1 MINNV
6 LSTLKIPVR
15 CSWDLSAARQN
26 RPLYRI
32 SLRQNLF
39 VMKKEILVSVFFI
52 ASVASLFAQKAEVF
66 NPSEKAIR
74 GYDPVAY
81 FTEGKSVKGN
91 DNLTFHWKDA
101 NWYFSSTENL
111 NLFTK
116 NPEKYAPQYG
126 GYCAYGM
133 SEGHKAPTDPDAW
146 TIVDGKLYLNYS
158 KDVRTKWR
166 EGEKERIDKAD
177 KNWPQL
183 KDSE

>member
-1 MINNV
+1 
-6 LSTLKIPVR
+6 
-15 CSWDLSAARQN
+15 
-26 RPLYRI
+26 
-32 SLRQNLF
+32 
-39 VMKKEILVSVFFI
+39 MKKEILLSVFFI

-101 NWYFSSTENL
+101 NWYFSSTQNL
-111 NLFTK
+111 NSFTK

-158 KDVRTKWR
+158 KDVRMKWR
-166 EGEKERIDKAD
+166 ESEKERIDKAD

>member
-1 MINNV
+1 
-6 LSTLKIPVR
+6 
-15 CSWDLSAARQN
+15 
-26 RPLYRI
+26 
-32 SLRQNLF
+32 
-39 VMKKEILVSVFFI
+39 MKKEILLMGFFI
-52 ASVASLFAQKAEVF
+52 ASAASVFAQKAEVF

-91 DNLTFHWKDA
+91 DNLTYHWKDA
-101 NWYFSSTENL
+101 NWYFSSTQNL
-111 NLFTK
+111 NSFTK

-146 TIVDGKLYLNYS
+146 TIADGKLYLNYS

-166 EGEKERIDKAD
+166 ESEKERIDKAD

>member
-1 MINNV
+1 
-6 LSTLKIPVR
+6 
-15 CSWDLSAARQN
+15 
-26 RPLYRI
+26 
-32 SLRQNLF
+32 
-39 VMKKEILVSVFFI
+39 MKKEILLTVFFI
-52 ASVASLFAQKAEVF
+52 VSAASLFAQKAEVF

-91 DNLTFHWKDA
+91 DNLTYHWKDA
-101 NWYFSSTENL
+101 NWYFSSTQNL
-111 NLFTK
+111 NSFTK

-166 EGEKERIDKAD
+166 ESEKERIDKAD